1 MFFYCKDS
9 LCGLQD
15 FLFDELCHYL
25 TIEAYHRKN
34 FYEPKLGIVVSE
46 KEIIECNKLRLEKKF
61 LFKTLISELTKLG
74 RHFTSFLGQFE

>member
-1 MFFYCKDS
+1 MLCSFIVKIS
-9 LCGLQD
+9 LSGLQD

-34 FYEPKLGIVVSE
+34 FYEPKLGSVVFE
-46 KEIIECNKLRLEKKF
+46 KEIIECNKLRLEKKL

-74 RHFTSFLGQFE
+74 IHFASFLG